1 MAGPWDQYAKPE
13 QPESGPWGNYAKADS
28 NVKPEASAEPVSRTE
43 KLLRGIKDPLD
54 GAAQLFEKVMPD
66 GFNSANRTV
75 NNWIA
80 EKTGML
86 AHMPTP
92 LEAAISGGGVG
103 VDGLIKQQEAQYQ
116 AKRAAAGESGFDGYR
131 TIGNVVSPANL
142 AIASKIPAAATLA
155 GRVGV
160 GALGGGVSAAL
171 NPVMDGDFWKGKGEQ
186 VAMGAAFGGVVPAV
200 TGGIARVIS
209 PNASKDTG
217 LALLKSEG
225 VKPTIGQTL
234 GGWANTVEEKAQSL
248 PIVGDAITAARN
260 RARDQFNT
268 AAINRATSPIG
279 VKSTGSGA
287 SAVAEAGD
295 AIGAVYDKAKS
306 QMGGFKI
313 DSQANAELSQLQSLA
328 ARGLEGKERKAVQ
341 SYFKDYLTK
350 PSLTAQSFKELD
362 SKLNA
367 DIARFNGGDAYQ
379 KKVGEA
385 LMEVQR
391 IVTDN
396 AKRANPAAAELF
408 KKADTA
414 WANLVRVEGASVAA
428 KGTGGVFTPGQ
439 LLTAVRGA
447 DKSVRDRATARGT
460 ALMQD
465 LANAGQSALGNKVP
479 NSGTADRLMLGA
491 AGLGAGFA
499 NPAIPLGLLA
509 GASAYTPWAQSLLR
523 GAVSNRYDFA
533 EPTAKAFRK
542 AAPMLIP
549 GGAQVGLGL
558 LN

>member
-1 MAGPWDQYAKPE
+1 MANPFDKYDAP
-13 QPESGPWGNYAKADS
+13 SGNPFDKYDTPAA
-28 NVKPEASAEPVSRTE
+28 PVSRTE
-43 KLLRGIKDPLD
+43 KVLRGMKDPLD
-54 GAAQLFEKVMPD
+54 GAAQLFEQVMPD

-80 EKTGML
+80 DKTGML
-86 AHMPTP
+86 ARLP
-92 LEAAISGGGVG
+92 ESG
-103 VDGLIKQQEAQYQ
+103 VDGLIKQQEADYQ
-116 AKRAAAGESGFDGYR
+116 SRRAASGESGFDGYR
-131 TIGNVVSPANL
+131 TIGNVASPINL
-142 AIASKIPAAATLA
+142 AVASKIPVAATLA
-155 GRVGV
+155 GRVGSGV
-160 GALGGGVSAAL
+160 LGGGASATL
-171 NPVMDGDFWKGKGEQ
+171 NPITEGDFWSGKGKQ
-186 VAMGAAFGGVVPAV
+186 VATGAAFGGVMPLV

-491 AGLGAGFA
+491 AGIGAGFA

-533 EPTAKAFRK
+533 EPTAQAFRK